1 MSKKISFDNKCVSIL
16 LPDNQII
23 TVFLRKMKNIGD
35 LKKI

>member
-1 MSKKISFDNKCVSIL
+1 MSIKISFDNKFVSIL